1 MINEWVANLE
11 SPYDPIY
18 GELRLIEASSNVAV
32 PEPATMLLL
41 GSGLLNLWGFRRK
54 LKK

>member
-18 GELRLIEASSNVAV
+18 GELCLIEASSNVAV
-32 PEPATMLLL
+32 SEPAAMLLL
-41 GSGLLNLWGFRRK
+41 GSRRLGLWGFKRK